1 MYRVYNRR
9 FFNSFYTS
17 GDKSFAPV
25 DEITAFMTMRYN
37 RRILQNADA
46 CRIHLMNG
54 VKLSEAAAQNYRWML
69 LQPFFSIDDMSMA
82 ALSSGQQQLLH
93 DIAQDMPELFAKLD
107 NYFPKNKD
115 VKGK

>member
-1 MYRVYNRR
+1 
-9 FFNSFYTS
+9 
-17 GDKSFAPV
+17 
-25 DEITAFMTMRYN
+25 MRYN

-46 CRIHLMNG
+46 CRTHLMNG
-54 VKLSEAAAQNYRWML
+54 VKLSEAVAQNYRWML

-107 NYFPKNKD
+107 NYFPKNQD
-115 VKGK
+115 VKGKEASNTTLIDVITLYILKSHIKSIV